1 MPTTKHI
8 QHLTDLDYDLAQLG
22 DPLTDEALDALSS
35 IIDARDTLAEMT
47 HIINVMQNRLEA
59 GAPAYATREEYAFDL
74 DQLADRL
81 HIAISGVLG

>member
-1 MPTTKHI
+1 MPTTKHHH
-8 QHLTDLDYDLAQLG
+8 HLDEFAIDTAMLG
-22 DPLTDEALDALSS
+22 DPLTDDALDALSS
-35 IIDARDTLAEMT
+35 VIDARDALAEMT
-47 HIINVMQNRLEA
+47 HLVRVMQDRLEA